1 VARRSIGLPLA
12 LGIVL
17 ALVTATLAVGW
28 QVLLVRDWP
37 PVAQGL
43 TTLHWVFIVLGS
55 LFFVL
60 VIAGLVWL
68 CAWLVREMRLN
79 QRQQA
84 FLDAVTHEMKT
95 PLASLR
101 LYLETLSR
109 HDLAPDRRRTFQGR
123 MQEDVER
130 LEHTVGQVLAAARA
144 EVRTRAPAEAFDL
157 LALLR
162 SCAEEVR
169 QRHGLPE
176 RAVRVEPGPQA
187 DVFGSR
193 AELQVVFRNL
203 LENAVRYSDG
213 QVDVRVAVQ
222 RMPGE
227 RVRVEIADRGIG
239 IERRELRR
247 IFQRFYQAGRG
258 VQRQAQG
265 LGLGLFVV
273 RQLVRRQG
281 GRVEAR
287 SEGPGRGSL
296 FVVSLRMPA
305 REPAPAARLAERGAG
320 LAEPAARGAPARGAP
335 ESRWP

>member
-1 VARRSIGLPLA
+1 VPRRSIAFPLA
-12 LGIVL
+12 LGIALAVL
-17 ALVTATLAVGW
+17 TAALAVGW
-28 QVLLVRDWP
+28 QVLLVGDWR

-43 TTLHWVFIVLGS
+43 TTFHWVFIVAGS
-55 LFFVL
+55 LLFVI

-109 HDLAPDRRRTFQGR
+109 HDPPPDRRRAFLQR
-123 MQEDVER
+123 MQEDVRR
-130 LEHTVGQVLAAARA
+130 LEHTVGQVLAAARV
-144 EVRTRAPAEAFDL
+144 EVRRRAPAEPIDL
-157 LALLR
+157 AALLH
-162 SCAEEVR
+162 SCALELRE
-169 QRHGLPE
+169 RHGLDE
-176 RAVRVEPGPQA
+176 DAVRLEPAPPIVALGN
-187 DVFGSR
+187 R

-213 QVDVRVAVQ
+213 RVDVRVTTQ
-222 RMPGE
+222 RLGGE

-239 IERRELRR
+239 IERHELRR
-247 IFQRFYQAGRG
+247 IFQRFYQASRD

-281 GRVEAR
+281 GSVAAR
-287 SEGPGRGSL
+287 SEGPGRGSR
-296 FVVSLRMPA
+296 FSVTLRTPPRKA
-305 REPAPAARLAERGAG
+305 AEAPRLER
-320 LAEPAARGAPARGAP
+320 AP
-335 ESRWP
+335 EPRWP

>member
-1 VARRSIGLPLA
+1 LPRRSIGFPLA

-17 ALVTATLAVGW
+17 ALLTAALAVGW
-28 QVLLVRDWP
+28 QVLLVGDWR

-43 TTLHWVFIVLGS
+43 TTLHWVLIVLGS
-55 LFFVL
+55 LFFVM

-68 CAWLVREMRLN
+68 SAWLVREMRLN

-101 LYLETLSR
+101 LYLETFSR
-109 HDLAPDRRRTFQGR
+109 HDLPPERRRAFLER
-123 MQEDVER
+123 MREDVQR
-130 LEHTVGQVLAAARA
+130 LDHTVGQVLAATRA
-144 EVRTRAPAEAFDL
+144 ELRSRAPAEPFDL
-157 LALLR
+157 PSLLH
-162 SCAEEVR
+162 SSVEEVR

-176 RAVRVEPGPQA
+176 DAVRLLPGPPA
-187 DVFGSR
+187 TAVGNR

-213 QVDVRVAVQ
+213 AVDVRVSVQ
-222 RMPGE
+222 RLGGG
-227 RVRVEIADRGIG
+227 RVCVEIADRGIG

-247 IFQRFYQAGRG
+247 IFQRFYQARRD

-281 GRVEAR
+281 GAVEAR
-287 SEGPGRGSL
+287 SEGPGRGSR
-296 FVVSLRMPA
+296 FRVTLRTPA
-305 REPAPAARLAERGAG
+305 REAAPAARPERMARGAG
-320 LAEPAARGAPARGAP
+320 DGLPAEP
-335 ESRWP
+335 RWR

>member
-1 VARRSIGLPLA
+1 VPRRSIGLPLA

-17 ALVTATLAVGW
+17 ALLTAALAVGW
-28 QVLLVRDWP
+28 QVLLVGDWR

-43 TTLHWVFIVLGS
+43 TTLHWVLIVLGS

-101 LYLETLSR
+101 LYLETLTR
-109 HDLAPDRRRTFQGR
+109 HDPAPERRRAFLER
-123 MQEDVER
+123 MQEDVRR
-130 LEHTVGQVLAAARA
+130 LDHTVGQVLAAARA
-144 EVRTRAPAEAFDL
+144 EVRTRAPAEALDL
-157 LALLR
+157 GALLR
-162 SCAEEVR
+162 SCAEEAR
-169 QRHGLPE
+169 QRHFLPE
-176 RAVRVEPGPQA
+176 DAVRVEPGPSVLA
-187 DVFGSR
+187 FGNR

-203 LENAVRYSDG
+203 LENAVKYSDG
-213 QVDVRVAVQ
+213 RVDVRVGVRRVGA
-222 RMPGE
+222 E
-227 RVRVEIADRGIG
+227 RVCVEIADRGIG
-239 IERRELRR
+239 IERHELRR
-247 IFQRFYQAGRG
+247 IFQRFYRASRD

-281 GRVEAR
+281 GAVTAR
-287 SEGPGRGSL
+287 SEGPGRGSR
-296 FVVSLRMPA
+296 FAVTLRTARPA
-305 REPAPAARLAERGAG
+305 APAPLAA
-320 LAEPAARGAPARGAP
+320 AEP
-335 ESRWP
+335 RWR

>member
-1 VARRSIGLPLA
+1 VPRRSIAFPLV
-12 LGIVL
+12 LGIVVAVL
-17 ALVTATLAVGW
+17 TAALAVGW
-28 QVLLVRDWP
+28 QLLLVMDWR

-43 TTLHWVFIVLGS
+43 TTFHWVFIVAGS
-55 LFFVL
+55 LLFVL

-101 LYLETLSR
+101 LYLDTLSR
-109 HDLAPDRRRTFQGR
+109 HDLQPERRRSFLLR
-123 MQEDVER
+123 MQEDVRR

-144 EVRTRAPAEAFDL
+144 EVRRRAPAEPLDL
-157 LALLR
+157 GALLH
-162 SCAEEVR
+162 SAVEELR

-176 RAVRVEPGPQA
+176 DAVRLEPGPPSVA
-187 DVFGSR
+187 FGNR

-203 LENAVRYSDG
+203 LENAVRYSG
-213 QVDVRVAVQ
+213 GRVDVRVSTQ
-222 RMPGE
+222 RLGGE
-227 RVRVEIADRGIG
+227 RVRVEITDRGIG

-281 GRVEAR
+281 GAVAAR
-287 SEGPGRGSL
+287 SEGPGRGSR
-296 FVVSLRMPA
+296 FAVTLRTPPRPSEA
-305 REPAPAARLAERGAG
+305 AARLERTA
-320 LAEPAARGAPARGAP
+320 
-335 ESRWP
+335 

>member
-1 VARRSIGLPLA
+1 MPRRSIAFPLA

-17 ALVTATLAVGW
+17 AVLTAVLAVGW
-28 QVLLVRDWP
+28 QVLLVGDWRP
-37 PVAQGL
+37 MAQGL
-43 TTLHWVFIVLGS
+43 TTFHWIFIVAGS
-55 LFFVL
+55 LLFVL

-109 HDLAPDRRRTFQGR
+109 HDPSPDRRRAFLLR
-123 MQEDVER
+123 MQEDVRR

-144 EVRTRAPAEAFDL
+144 EVRRRAPAEPLDL
-157 LALLR
+157 AALLH
-162 SCAEEVR
+162 SCVEELR
-169 QRHGLPE
+169 QRHGLAE
-176 RAVRVEPGPQA
+176 DSVRLEPGPPSLA
-187 DVFGSR
+187 FGNR

-213 QVDVRVAVQ
+213 RVDVRVTTQ
-222 RMPGE
+222 RLEGE

-239 IERRELRR
+239 IERHELRR
-247 IFQRFYQAGRG
+247 IFQRFYQASRD

-281 GRVEAR
+281 GSVAAR
-287 SEGPGRGSL
+287 SEGPGRGSR
-296 FVVSLRMPA
+296 FSVTLRTPPRRA
-305 REPAPAARLAERGAG
+305 ASAARLERA
-320 LAEPAARGAPARGAP
+320 AEP
-335 ESRWP
+335 RWP